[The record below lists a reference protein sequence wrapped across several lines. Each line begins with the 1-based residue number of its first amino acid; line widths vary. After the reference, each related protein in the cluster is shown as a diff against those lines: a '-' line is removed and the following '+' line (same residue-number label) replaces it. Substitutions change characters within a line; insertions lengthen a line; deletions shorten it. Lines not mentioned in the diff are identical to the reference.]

1 MLNIFGF
8 GQSCS
13 ERRLFV
19 ELIPYRKNI
28 KKMLRIFF
36 FFKLIKFKGNSVKNE
51 SAKKLKAFFSHSI
64 IIL

>member
-1 MLNIFGF
+1 MLNIFVF
-8 GQSCS
+8 GQSWY

-19 ELIPYRKNI
+19 EVIPYRKNI
-28 KKMLRIFF
+28 KKDAKIF
-36 FFKLIKFKGNSVKNE
+36 FFKLIKFKGNSVKIE